1 MLRLSLPQ
9 HFAPTLNGGEENVGL
24 VEGMMID
31 WERVAE
37 LRSEIGAEGFAE
49 VLELFLDEV
58 EAVVM
63 NLGRNP
69 EKLGDELHF
78 LKGSAWNLGFRA
90 FGALCQDGER
100 RCAAGNCASVELAP
114 ILECYALSKTQ
125 FMGRVD
131 EFLSAA

>member
-1 MLRLSLPQ
+1 
-9 HFAPTLNGGEENVGL
+9 
-24 VEGMMID
+24 MID

-58 EAVVM
+58 ENVVL
-63 NLGRNP
+63 NLGRKP

-90 FGALCQDGER
+90 FGTMCQDGER
-100 RCAAGNCASVELAP
+100 RCAAGNSESVDVPA
-114 ILECYALSKTQ
+114 ILDCYGRSKAQ
-125 FMGRVD
+125 FMVRVD
-131 EFLSAA
+131 EFTSAA